1 MPRGSFKSPLGIS
14 SDTEICCTLR
24 NFVFKI
30 TFSKLLSQNCLEIYT
45 NLWVH
50 DLFLFFVLVFVGSFY
65 SFFEHI
71 LAQSRSSALSLRF
84 RVRFQVSHERKRKLL
99 TPSLDFKKI
108 PGNLVVR
115 CPMVRSLLIK

>member
-14 SDTEICCTLR
+14 ADTEICCTLR

-30 TFSKLLSQNCLEIYT
+30 TFLKIALKFTPIFGSLICFY
-45 NLWVH
+45 V
-50 DLFLFFVLVFVGSFY
+50 LFLFFVGSFY
-65 SFFEHI
+65 SLFVHI
-71 LAQSRSSALSLRF
+71 LAQSRSSALSRRF
-84 RVRFQVSHERKRKLL
+84 SIRFQVSHERKRKLL

>member
-1 MPRGSFKSPLGIS
+1 MPRGSFKSPLGLS
-14 SDTEICCTLR
+14 ADTEICCTLR

-30 TFSKLLSQNCLEIYT
+30 TFLKIALKFTPIFAVL
-45 NLWVH
+45 

-65 SFFEHI
+65 SFFVHI
-71 LAQSRSSALSLRF
+71 LAQSRSSALSRRF
-84 RVRFQVSHERKRKLL
+84 SIRFQVSNERKRKLL
-99 TPSLDFKKI
+99 TPSLDFMKI